1 MGFEEKAMM
10 ASHLI
15 GHVRVLWRTERIIA
29 ELRMK
34 RLLGNLGLQAMAALI
49 AACALLLF
57 ELAAYLALEHV
68 WSAIWSAAA
77 LGAFNLVVA
86 GLIFLIALRRPA
98 SPELALAGEIHQQA
112 LAAFEAEI
120 RNAENGS
127 PASVRTALENAAI
140 PLLLP
145 LIPLVIQ
152 RLSKR
157 KTDKAP
163 DEAA

>member
-1 MGFEEKAMM
+1 MGPEEEAMTG
-10 ASHLI
+10 SHLI
-15 GHVRVLWRTERIIA
+15 GHVRILWRTERIIA
-29 ELRMK
+29 ELRLK
-34 RLLGNLGLQAMAALI
+34 RLLANLGLQALAALI
-49 AACALLLF
+49 GSCALLLF
-57 ELAAYLALEHV
+57 ELAAYLALVQV
-68 WSAIWSAAA
+68 WNAIWSAAA
-77 LGAFNLVVA
+77 LGAFNLIVA
-86 GLIFLIALRRPA
+86 GLIFLLALRRPA

-112 LAAFEAEI
+112 LSAFEAEI

-127 PASVRTALENAAI
+127 PASVRAALENAAI

-157 KTDKAP
+157 KTDKAA